1 MCDNMRRRGFQ
12 GHGDFRQGAD
22 RFPEKF
28 LDLPNGIPDSDTFHR
43 LFERLNPTALANCL
57 YEWLSVQREGRQ
69 IVAIDGKT
77 IRGSGSAAQNARHV
91 VSAFV
96 TNNQIVLG
104 ELATE
109 EKSNEIT
116 AVPKLLD
123 TIDVE
128 NAIYKRVSCRK
139 MMFMAAL
146 NEEKLLETLLS

>member
-1 MCDNMRRRGFQ
+1 M
-12 GHGDFRQGAD
+12 
-22 RFPEKF
+22 
-28 LDLPNGIPDSDTFHR
+28 
-43 LFERLNPTALANCL
+43 
-57 YEWLSVQREGRQ
+57 
-69 IVAIDGKT
+69 
-77 IRGSGSAAQNARHV
+77 
-91 VSAFV
+91 
-96 TNNQIVLG
+96 LG